1 MNRREAIKLST
12 LAALGIAVS
21 AEACPSN
28 AKGCPSKNVCDVK
41 EENKNRTIMSM
52 KDPQH
57 PTKGEL
63 KHTPQI
69 TVGKKDANGYT
80 QINITVGQGGIIHP
94 STQAHW
100 IDFIKLHADD
110 KLVGMSELMAEISR
124 GATSFSVK
132 LDGVKNLTAT
142 SGCNLHGVWSS
153 TLKV

>member
-1 MNRREAIKLST
+1 MNRRDAIKLST
-12 LAALGIAVS
+12 LAALGVAVG
-21 AEACPSN
+21 AEACPSST
-28 AKGCPSKNVCDVK
+28 KQCHI
-41 EENKNRTIMSM
+41 EESNKNRNVMSM
-52 KDPQH
+52 KDPKH

-69 TVGKKDANGYT
+69 TLGKKDAKGYT
-80 QINITVGQGGIIHP
+80 LVAITVGQGGIIHP
-94 STQAHW
+94 STKTHW